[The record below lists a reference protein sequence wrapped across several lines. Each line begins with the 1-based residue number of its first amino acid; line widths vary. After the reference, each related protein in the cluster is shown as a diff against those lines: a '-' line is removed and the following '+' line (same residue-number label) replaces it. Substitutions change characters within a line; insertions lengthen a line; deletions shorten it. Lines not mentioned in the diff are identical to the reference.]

1 MAGIWSRIVKSV
13 TNFVTGRRELPKPK
27 PKVKPT
33 ASPRKL
39 PRSIAKET
47 GAVSRETPAA
57 YIEKLHELTS
67 AQDRVRSIEATMF
80 DESLP
85 DSIRKAALDDY
96 YDETGWWRPEH
107 TGDWSSDEWARW
119 EQIYES
125 EPEVF

>member
-1 MAGIWSRIVKSV
+1 MAGFWSKIVKSV

-39 PRSIAKET
+39 PRSVA
-47 GAVSRETPAA
+47 RETREQGTPTA
-57 YIEKLHELTS
+57 YIKKLHELTT

-85 DSIRKAALDDY
+85 EDIRKAALDDY
-96 YDETGWWRPEH
+96 FDETGWWRPEH
-107 TGDWSSDEWARW
+107 TGDWSSDEWQRW